1 MPLEIGPFVRF
12 GRNPLREP
20 YQTIDSPKCAGLG
33 NEEGHPPTLEWPHVD
48 GGAL

>member
-12 GRNPLREP
+12 GRDLLREL
-20 YQTIDSPKCAGLG
+20 YQTTDSPKCADLR

-48 GGAL
+48 GGAS

>member
-12 GRNPLREP
+12 ARNPRREP
-20 YQTIDSPKCAGLG
+20 YQTTDSPECADLRD
-33 NEEGHPPTLEWPHVD
+33 EEVHAPTLEWPHVD